1 MCQIHHHY
9 EPAASCEAPPVVP
22 VLPNITI
29 NADMSKAVADAEY
42 PEKLNTIKK
51 ILRGTP
57 LPAKQIPLAVRPGL
71 R

>member
-1 MCQIHHHY
+1 M
-9 EPAASCEAPPVVP
+9 VP